1 MGLHLVLRGYK
12 GLESLTRG
20 CRGYRKLQ
28 GFKNCP
34 RGLQEVTRG
43 YTRLHGVTWGYKGL
57 H

>member
-20 CRGYRKLQ
+20 CGGYRKLQ

-34 RGLQEVTRG
+34 GGLQEVTRG
-43 YTRLHGVTWGYKGL
+43 YTRLHGVTWGYRGL